1 MTRSPATRSRR
12 AKARAIASPRTLSAR
27 EAMLALLA
35 GFALLAAALMAAPSA
50 SGQVF
55 SSTPYTAAPDPAVE
69 QLRKRVEELEA
80 DLKRATDRSE
90 KLAFDLSQARKVADE
105 ANAGRLKAEAQLIS
119 LSDRITDLEERA
131 GIVRNDGASLSG
143 SGSGPVPAGAPGD
156 AAVNLNASAGQ
167 GLANRVEASALP
179 QDEESLLKEA
189 RNLLLDGNYPSA
201 QQGFTSY
208 LAKFSK
214 SPSAHEAQYL
224 LGESLLYQDNYTQAA
239 DAYGKLL
246 SAYPK
251 SPNGPNA
258 LVKLARS
265 LRLLNKKGDACKA
278 LALMPQQFPKASDA
292 AKQLAS
298 TERQRSNCK

>member
-1 MTRSPATRSRR
+1 MTLQRMPRSR
-12 AKARAIASPRTLSAR
+12 AIRYPAFDPV
-27 EAMLALLA
+27 LAVLA
-35 GFALLAAALMAAPSA
+35 GLAFLAAAFALAPSA

-55 SSTPYTAAPDPAVE
+55 SSTPYVGPPDPAVE
-69 QLRKRVEELEA
+69 QLRNRIEGLES

-90 KLAFDLSQARKVADE
+90 KLAYDLSQARKIAEE
-105 ANAGRLKAEAQLIS
+105 ANAGRQKA
-119 LSDRITDLEERA
+119 
-131 GIVRNDGASLSG
+131 
-143 SGSGPVPAGAPGD
+143 D
-156 AAVNLNASAGQ
+156 ADIAALTA
-167 GLANRVEASALP
+167 RVEALEAGGRGDSAAGPAVSNARSEVAGGSAAGQSLSRVDISQLP
-179 QDEESLLKEA
+179 QDEEGLLKEA

-201 QQGFTSY
+201 QEGFTAF
-208 LAKFSK
+208 LAKYGKGSN
-214 SPSAHEAQYL
+214 AHEAQYL
-224 LGESLLYQDNYTQAA
+224 LGESLLYQDNYREAA

-246 SAYPK
+246 SSYPK

-278 LALMPQQFPKASDA
+278 LELMPKQFPKASDA

>member
-1 MTRSPATRSRR
+1 MTLPRRARSR
-12 AKARAIASPRTLSAR
+12 AIPLPRPLSVR
-27 EAMLALLA
+27 EAALALLA
-35 GFALLAAALMAAPSA
+35 ALAIVAAAILAAPSA
-50 SGQVF
+50 SAQVF

-69 QLRKRVEELEA
+69 QLRKRLEELEG
-80 DLKRATDRSE
+80 DLKRAIDRSE
-90 KLAFDLSQARKVADE
+90 KLAFDLSQTRKLAEE
-105 ANAGRLKAEAQLIS
+105 ANAGRLKAEAQLAA
-119 LSDRITDLEERA
+119 LSARVDALD
-131 GIVRNDGASLSG
+131 DGGAAPGGGGGGSASLS
-143 SGSGPVPAGAPGD
+143 SPAPAVQSAD
-156 AAVNLNASAGQ
+156 AAINLNAGASQ
-167 GLANRVEASALP
+167 GLSNRVDASTLP
-179 QDEESLLKEA
+179 QDEEGLLKEA

-201 QQGFTSY
+201 QQGFAAY
-208 LAKFSK
+208 LAKYGK
-214 SPSAHEAQYL
+214 GANAHEAQYL